1 MNVSERKIGVVTIID
16 ISGDLTVGAASA
28 SLRDKVR
35 SLLQQGQRH
44 LVVNLGAV
52 SYMDSSGLGELV
64 SAFATSKRQGGTL
77 KLVNLTRRLHDLLV
91 ITKLSNVFDC
101 FDDEATAVR
110 SFSAGSS
117 VYDPVVG

>member
-1 MNVSERKIGVVTIID
+1 MNISERKIGVVTIID
-16 ISGDLTVGAASA
+16 ISGDLTLGSASE
-28 SLRDKVR
+28 SLRDKVN
-35 SLLQQGQRH
+35 SLLQQGQRQ

-110 SFSAGSS
+110 SFGGGSS
-117 VYDPVVG
+117 VLDPVVG